1 MVARNI
7 VPARTAVAT
16 PDESLVADLL
26 PPMLVLLATLA
37 GAALGIL
44 LLNRWD
50 GNGWAYAIILLLILA
65 TATSDRLRRHGQ
77 LQRASITI
85 VTATTLLPILSCA
98 AFGFTDNNFV
108 YLSVLGVFAAGI
120 MVSSRAPYQATQAAI
135 LLYIILLLAA
145 DIIGQPRPTW
155 FSAIGEI
162 LFLVIL
168 LLSAATLSWAAAYV
182 VRGTISWA
190 INTAQKSER
199 REQLLRETQ
208 ATLERALL
216 ERDLLNEQLYR
227 TTLELE
233 EARAAAEAAY
243 RSKSNFMATMS
254 HELRTPLNIIIGFS
268 TAMIEHPEMY
278 GDVKIDEQIL
288 QDIAEIRRSGQHLLG
303 LINDILDL
311 AKIEAGKLE
320 LNRTNLALPPLL
332 DETIRTAQA
341 LVGDRPIQLRREYHN
356 SLPTVFADE
365 VRIRQVLLNL
375 VSNACKFT
383 HMGEIAVGA
392 RAETDQVVLWV
403 RDTGIGIA
411 PADQERIFQQFE
423 QVENADTRH
432 HAGTGLGLSIC
443 RWLVELHGGRMWLES
458 EVGKGSIFFFSLP
471 CIRSS
476 PHGSRITSDESR

>member
-1 MVARNI
+1 M
-7 VPARTAVAT
+7 
-16 PDESLVADLL
+16 
-26 PPMLVLLATLA
+26 
-37 GAALGIL
+37 
-44 LLNRWD
+44 
-50 GNGWAYAIILLLILA
+50 
-65 TATSDRLRRHGQ
+65 
-77 LQRASITI
+77 
-85 VTATTLLPILSCA
+85 
-98 AFGFTDNNFV
+98 
-108 YLSVLGVFAAGI
+108 
-120 MVSSRAPYQATQAAI
+120 
-135 LLYIILLLAA
+135 
-145 DIIGQPRPTW
+145 
-155 FSAIGEI
+155 
-162 LFLVIL
+162 IL

-182 VRGTISWA
+182 VRGTINWA
-190 INTAQKSER
+190 IDTAQKSER

-278 GDVKIDEQIL
+278 GDVKIDEQVL

-341 LVGDRPIQLRREYHN
+341 LIGDRPIQLRREYHD
-356 SLPTVFADE
+356 SLPTVLADE
-365 VRIRQVLLNL
+365 VRVRQVLLNL

-471 CIRSS
+471 RTRSG
-476 PHGSRITSDESR
+476 PDGPRTA

>member
-1 MVARNI
+1 MVARSI
-7 VPARTAVAT
+7 HSSRTPVAT
-16 PDESLVADLL
+16 PDEGLVADLL

-37 GAALGIL
+37 GAAIGLL

-50 GNGWAYAIILLLILA
+50 GNFWPYAIILLLMSFLVV
-65 TATSDRLRRHGQ
+65 SDRFRRRGDLHK
-77 LQRASITI
+77 ASVVV
-85 VTATTLLPILSCA
+85 VTALTLLPVLSCA
-98 AFGFTDNNFV
+98 AFGFVNNIFL

-120 MVSSRAPYQATQAAI
+120 MVSSRAPFRAAQAAI
-135 LLYIILLLAA
+135 LLYLILLLGA
-145 DIIGQPRPTW
+145 DLIGQPRPTW
-155 FSAIGEI
+155 FEVIGQL
-162 LFLVIL
+162 LFQIAL
-168 LLSAATLSWAAAYV
+168 LLGAATLSWAAAYV

-190 INTAQKSER
+190 IDTAQKSER

-208 ATLERALL
+208 ASLERALL

-227 TTLELE
+227 TTLALE

-268 TAMIEHPEMY
+268 TAILEHPEMY
-278 GDVKIDEQIL
+278 GDVKLDEQIL

-311 AKIEAGKLE
+311 AKVEAGKLE
-320 LNRTNLALPPLL
+320 LNKTNLQLLPLL
-332 DETIRTAQA
+332 EETIRTAQA
-341 LVGDRPIQLRREYHN
+341 LINDRPIQLRREYCEP
-356 SLPTVFADE
+356 LPTVFADE
-365 VRIRQVLLNL
+365 VRVRQVLLNL

-383 HMGEIAVGA
+383 HLGEIAVGA
-392 RAETDQVVLWV
+392 RADSNEVILWV

-411 PADQERIFQQFE
+411 PADQERVFQQFE
-423 QVENADTRH
+423 QIEHADTRQ

-458 EVGKGSIFFFSLP
+458 ELGKGSIFFFSLP
-471 CIRSS
+471 RTRAGGDL
-476 PHGSRITSDESR
+476 PL